1 MKKTLMLAVA
11 SSLVLAACGDKAAK
25 DGEGAVAAS
34 NEPPEQRQPGSWGQ
48 KIEIVKLEGD
58 DVTPDAKAQ
67 MQQMFSMLSG
77 MTVCLTPEAAKQE
90 DMAKN
95 LSDMGSRGENCT
107 FDKKNFSGKTVDFS
121 ATCKGDAGKTMK
133 MSATGTSGATA
144 QDITMTILANKADGS
159 KEGEMVM
166 HITSER
172 KGDCGPNDITPPTPA
187 APAAKS

>member
-11 SSLVLAACGDKAAK
+11 SSLILAACGDKAAT
-25 DGEGAVAAS
+25 DGEAGKAAS
-34 NEPPEQRQPGSWGQ
+34 NEPPEKRQPGSWGQ
-48 KIEIVKLEGD
+48 KIEIVKLEGEG
-58 DVTPDAKAQ
+58 VTPEAKAQ
-67 MQQMFSMLSG
+67 MQQMFSALSG

-107 FDKKNFSGKTVDFS
+107 FDKQNFSGKNVEFS
-121 ATCKGDAGKTMK
+121 ALCKGDGGKTMN
-133 MSATGTSGATA
+133 MSAKGTSGATA

-166 HITSER
+166 RITSER